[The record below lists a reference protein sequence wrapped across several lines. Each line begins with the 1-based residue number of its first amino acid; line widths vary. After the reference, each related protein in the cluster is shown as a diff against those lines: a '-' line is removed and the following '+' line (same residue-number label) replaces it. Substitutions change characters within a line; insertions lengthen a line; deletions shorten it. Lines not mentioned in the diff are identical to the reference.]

1 MVGDGSVPAFAGNFP
16 ASFAPGAVVFG
27 RETVAIPSAP
37 LIPLDEDDLSP
48 TVALLFNGFAP
59 PTLVPNPTIPSSFV
73 PFCSTSF
80 LFPLS
85 VLNPTL
91 LLGLTGRGNDNFSS
105 AIDKVD
111 SVEAGLSGREG
122 GGSLN
127 GDPAEAFHAGLG
139 FDGDV
144 ENDFDLL
151 GEDGPVLGPELG
163 RALEGV
169 ELDVGVDDEDEPTM
183 KSFMDICFIFTLVF
197 VVLLLSV
204 TERPGALNVNVNDL
218 RTPAASPISI

>member
-1 MVGDGSVPAFAGNFP
+1 
-16 ASFAPGAVVFG
+16 
-27 RETVAIPSAP
+27 
-37 LIPLDEDDLSP
+37 
-48 TVALLFNGFAP
+48 
-59 PTLVPNPTIPSSFV
+59 
-73 PFCSTSF
+73 
-80 LFPLS
+80 
-85 VLNPTL
+85 
-91 LLGLTGRGNDNFSS
+91 
-105 AIDKVD
+105 
-111 SVEAGLSGREG
+111 
-122 GGSLN
+122 
-127 GDPAEAFHAGLG
+127 LG